1 MSDAALADFVGAKV
15 ALVCG
20 DKILVYLRD
29 DKPGLPWAAKWDL
42 PGGGREGEE
51 SPETCALRELEEEFG
66 LVLTAARLIW
76 GQRFPSMISPERLA
90 WFFAGHITPEDIAAI
105 RFGTE
110 GQTWEMMPIPAYLA
124 HPAGIPDMQHRASLA
139 MANLALIPQGA

>member
-1 MSDAALADFVGAKV
+1 MNDPALADFVGAKV
-15 ALVCG
+15 ALVCD

-42 PGGGREGEE
+42 PGGGREGVE
-51 SPETCALRELEEEFG
+51 SPETCVLRELEEEFG
-66 LVLTAARLIW
+66 IVLPASRLIW
-76 GQRFPSMISPERLA
+76 AQTFPSFIAPQRLA
-90 WFFAGHITPEDIAAI
+90 WFFAGRITREDIAAI

-110 GQTWEMMPIPAYLA
+110 GQAWEMMPIPVYLA

-139 MANLALIPQGA
+139 IANLALIPQGA